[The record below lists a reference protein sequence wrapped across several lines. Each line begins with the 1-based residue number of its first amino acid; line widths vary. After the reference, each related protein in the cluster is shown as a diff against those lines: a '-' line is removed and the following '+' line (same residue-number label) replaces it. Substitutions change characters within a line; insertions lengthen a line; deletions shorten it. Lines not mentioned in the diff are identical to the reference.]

1 MGQPTSVFSF
11 LLVLIAIGL
20 AWLAGYRSRFH
31 HFPGLKRSQQQDY
44 FVGLNYLLND
54 EPDDAIDIFI
64 EALEVNSDTL
74 ATHLALGTL
83 LRRRGKVDRSISH
96 YQQLLDS
103 NNFSSREQS
112 EIKIQLVRSFIS
124 AGLLDRAER
133 LLGELM
139 NTPPAL
145 KEVALGLAITVFQKE
160 KEWQNALAAATEL
173 QKVCAP
179 HRRQEI
185 QLQASHYHCELADAA
200 MKAGEI
206 EQAREDLKKALQICR
221 HNVRIYLMMGRLESM
236 AGAPKEAVKALLKVG
251 QFDPAFAH
259 EAGEEL
265 RLNLQKAGMDRQL
278 GALVDDGMEVSNES
292 QQILDSVAGIARQQG
307 EDEALNFL
315 LPQLRAKPSLS
326 LLAQSLALAV
336 KREPKTQTVVLEL
349 GSSLLGQHLLNS
361 PHYRCENCGF
371 ELKSMHWL
379 CPGCSRWSMVKPM
392 DDRMSYNHENL
403 TTPS

>member
-1 MGQPTSVFSF
+1 MEQPTSVFTF

-20 AWLAGYRSRFH
+20 AWAAGYRSRFH
-31 HFPGLKRSQQQDY
+31 PFPGLKRSQQQDY

-54 EPDDAIDIFI
+54 EPDDAIDVFI

-103 NNFSSREQS
+103 NSFSGREQS

-133 LLGELM
+133 LLEDLM

-160 KEWQNALAAATEL
+160 KEWQKALAAATEL
-173 QKVCAP
+173 QKICSP

-185 QLQASHYHCELADAA
+185 QLQASHYHCELADMK
-200 MKAGEI
+200 MKAGEL
-206 EQAREDLKKALQICR
+206 EPAREELKKALQICR
-221 HNVRIYLMMGRLESM
+221 HNVRIYLMTGRLESL
-236 AGAPKEAVKALLKVG
+236 AGAPKEAVKALLKVA
-251 QFDPAFAH
+251 QFDPSFAH
-259 EAGEEL
+259 EASEEL
-265 RLNLQKAGMDRQL
+265 RLNLQRSGLERQITGLMDE
-278 GALVDDGMEVSNES
+278 GGEISNES
-292 QQILDSVAGIARQQG
+292 RHILDSVAGIARQQG

-315 LPQLRAKPSLS
+315 LPQLRARPSLS

-336 KREPKTQTVVLEL
+336 RREPKTQAQVLEL
-349 GSSLLGQHLLNS
+349 GSSLLGQHLANS
-361 PHYRCENCGF
+361 PHYRCDNCGF

-379 CPGCSRWSMVKPM
+379 CPGCSRWGMVKPL
-392 DDRMSYNHENL
+392 DDRISYNHENL